1 MNTIRMFF
9 LRMNKYTTLQL
20 NDYEYN
26 KNVLLENE

>member
-9 LRMNKYTTLQL
+9 LRMNKYTTSQL